1 MKPVKNK
8 KTGKW
13 DIQYHY
19 FDIEGNYRKTSKRGF
34 RTKKEAEEWYRDYK
48 HSKDES
54 LNMSFERFVQI
65 YYTDMKSQI
74 REYTWLSKE
83 MIIETKI
90 LPYFKDMKVNEI
102 KPKDI
107 LKWQNWIKCQKNK
120 QGNPYSP
127 TYLRSINSQL
137 SAIFNFACNY
147 YNLSSNPCKKVKSMG
162 KKKRT
167 GEIKFWTTE
176 QYKIFSEAMMEKPLS
191 FYAFEM
197 LYWCGIRL
205 GELLALTP
213 ADFDFDK
220 KTVSIS
226 KSYQRI
232 NGRDVITPPKTDSS
246 IRKVLMPDKLCDEM
260 QDCINSI
267 YGINSNMRI
276 FTITKSYL
284 THEMERGCKATGVPK
299 IRIHDLRHSA
309 VSLLIDKGYSAVA
322 IAERVGHS
330 SAVETLEIYSHLFP
344 TVQTD
349 MANKLNEEMNT
360 CV

>member
-19 FDIEGNYRKTSKRGF
+19 FDTEGNYRKTSKRGF
-34 RTKKEAEEWYRDYK
+34 ATRKEAEEWYFDFKYCK
-48 HSKDES
+48 EEN
-54 LNMSFERFVQI
+54 LNMSFERFIEI
-65 YYTDMKSQI
+65 YYEVMNSQI
-74 REYTWLSKE
+74 RENTWISKKL
-83 MIIETKI
+83 MIETKI
-90 LPYFKDMKVNEI
+90 LPYFKNMKVNEI
-102 KPKDI
+102 KPKDV
-107 LKWQNWIKCQKNK
+107 LKWQNWVKSLHNK
-120 QGNPYSP
+120 QDEPYAP

-167 GEIKFWTTE
+167 EEIKFWTAV
-176 QYKIFSEAMMEKPLS
+176 QYKKFSEAMMEKPIS

-220 KTVSIS
+220 KTVTIN

-232 NGRDVITPPKTDSS
+232 NGKDVVTPPKTESS
-246 IRKVLMPDKLCDEM
+246 IRKVIMPDALCDEM
-260 QDCINSI
+260 QECIGSI
-267 YGINSNMRI
+267 FGIGNDMRI

-284 THEMERGCKATGVPK
+284 TREMERGCKQTGVPK
-299 IRIHDLRHSA
+299 IRLHDLRHSA

-330 SAVETLEIYSHLFP
+330 SPVETLEVYSHLFP
-344 TVQTD
+344 TVQTE
-349 MANKLNEEMNT
+349 MAMKLNEEMNDNG
-360 CV
+360 